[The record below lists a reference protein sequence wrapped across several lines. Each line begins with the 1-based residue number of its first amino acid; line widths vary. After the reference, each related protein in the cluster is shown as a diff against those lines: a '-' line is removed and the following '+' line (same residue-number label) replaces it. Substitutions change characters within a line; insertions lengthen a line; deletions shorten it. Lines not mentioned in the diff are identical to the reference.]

1 MEGHGMDRDEYVQK
15 LKTQID
21 KWNAEAGH
29 WEAQM
34 KAAQGKLRED
44 YAAQLEKVKGQREA
58 MLNQMKLLQNASAD
72 AWTDMMRGADQ
83 AWKSMQEAF
92 DSARSRFGKK

>member
-1 MEGHGMDRDEYVQK
+1 MDRDQYVQK

-44 YAAQLEKVKGQREA
+44 YATQLEQVKSQREA
-58 MLNQMKLLQNASAD
+58 MAYQMKLVQNASAD
-72 AWTDMMRGADQ
+72 ALADLMRGADQ
-83 AWKSMQEAF
+83 AWKSMSEAF
-92 DSARSRFGKK
+92 EQARSHFKKK

>member
-1 MEGHGMDRDEYVQK
+1 MDRDEYVLK
-15 LKTQID
+15 LKSQID

-44 YAAQLEKVKGQREA
+44 YAAQLDKVKGQREE
-58 MLNQMKLLQNASAD
+58 MLAQMKQLQSASAD
-72 AWTDMMRGADQ
+72 AWADMMRGTDQ
-83 AWKSMQEAF
+83 AWKSMSEAF
-92 DSARSRFGKK
+92 EQARSHFKKK

>member
-1 MEGHGMDRDEYVQK
+1 MDRDEYVQK
-15 LKTQID
+15 LKSQID

-34 KAAQGKLRED
+34 KAAQGKLRDD
-44 YAAQLEKVKGQREA
+44 YAKQLEQVKSKREE
-58 MLNQMKLLQNASAD
+58 MLYQMKLLQNASAD
-72 AWTDMMRGADQ
+72 AWAEMMRGADQ

-92 DSARSRFGKK
+92 ERARSHFEKK

>member
-1 MEGHGMDRDEYVQK
+1 MTRDEYVQK

-34 KAAQGKLRED
+34 KTAQGKLRED
-44 YAAQLEKVKGQREA
+44 YTTQLEKVKVQREE
-58 MLNQMKLLQNASAD
+58 MLNHMKLLQNASAE

-83 AWKSMQEAF
+83 AWKSMHEAF
-92 DSARSRFGKK
+92 EQARSHFKKK

>member
-1 MEGHGMDRDEYVQK
+1 MNRDEYVQK

-29 WEAQM
+29 WEVQM
-34 KAAQGKLRED
+34 KDAQGKVREE
-44 YAAQLEKVKGQREA
+44 YAKQLAQVKSKREE
-58 MLNQMKLLQNASAD
+58 MLTQMKLLQNASAD

-92 DSARSRFGKK
+92 ERARAHFDKK

>member
-1 MEGHGMDRDEYVQK
+1 MDRDEYVQK

-34 KAAQGKLRED
+34 QAAQGKLREE
-44 YAAQLEKVKGQREA
+44 YAKQLEQVKRLREEV
-58 MLNQMKLLQNASAD
+58 LTQMKLLQNASAD
-72 AWTDMMRGADQ
+72 AWSDMMRGADQ
-83 AWKSMQEAF
+83 AWKSMHDAF
-92 DSARSRFGKK
+92 NQAKSHFDKK

>member
-1 MEGHGMDRDEYVQK
+1 MTRDEYVQK

-29 WEAQM
+29 WEAEMQ
-34 KAAQGKLRED
+34 AAQGKMREE
-44 YAAQLEKVKGQREA
+44 YAKQLEQVKGEREK
-58 MLNQMKLLQNASAD
+58 MLYQMKLLQNASAE

-92 DSARSRFGKK
+92 EAARSHFGKK

>member
-1 MEGHGMDRDEYVQK
+1 MDRDEYVQK

-21 KWNAEAGH
+21 RWNAEAGH

-44 YAAQLEKVKGQREA
+44 YAAQLEKVKGQRDEMA
-58 MLNQMKLLQNASAD
+58 GHLKQLQSASAD
-72 AWTDMMRGADQ
+72 AWADMMRGADQ
-83 AWKSMQEAF
+83 AWKSMSEAF
-92 DSARSRFGKK
+92 EQARSQFKKK

>member
-1 MEGHGMDRDEYVQK
+1 MNRDEYVQK

-34 KAAQGKLRED
+34 QAAQGKVREEYAKQLGQVKRRREEMLR
-44 YAAQLEKVKGQREA
+44 
-58 MLNQMKLLQNASAD
+58 QMKLLQNASAD
-72 AWTDMMRGADQ
+72 AWSDLMRGADQ

-92 DSARSRFGKK
+92 DSARSHFGKK